1 MPKKIEF
8 EYKIFEYEFRGKENN
23 EKELEE
29 LNYLGSIG
37 WELVSV
43 LEIEKPGYRGL
54 PTKYHKY
61 FFKKNIS

>member
-1 MPKKIEF
+1 MPERLEF
-8 EYKIFEYEFRGKENN
+8 EYKFFEYEFRDKENN

-29 LNYLGSIG
+29 LNYLGSNG

-43 LEIEKPGYRGL
+43 LEIEKLGYRGL

-61 FFKKNIS
+61 FFKRPV

>member
-1 MPKKIEF
+1 MAENIEF

-43 LEIEKPGYRGL
+43 LEIEKPGYQEL